1 MNASYLLRC
10 LHFYSYFE
18 VVVLQVLK
26 YIVIYVVCL
35 LQTMCVYVCVCVY
48 AQCALG
54 NIVVDHMCGRF
65 RGAPLLSLRTRIIML
80 NCLYSV
86 S

>member
-35 LQTMCVYVCVCVY
+35 LQTMCVY

-65 RGAPLLSLRTRIIML
+65 CGAPLLSLRTTIIRL
-80 NCLYSV
+80 KCLYSV

>member
-35 LQTMCVYVCVCVY
+35 LQTMCVCVCAVCTWKY
-48 AQCALG
+48 RCRSHVWQVLWSTPT
-54 NIVVDHMCGRF
+54 VDE
-65 RGAPLLSLRTRIIML
+65 
-80 NCLYSV
+80 N
-86 S
+86 